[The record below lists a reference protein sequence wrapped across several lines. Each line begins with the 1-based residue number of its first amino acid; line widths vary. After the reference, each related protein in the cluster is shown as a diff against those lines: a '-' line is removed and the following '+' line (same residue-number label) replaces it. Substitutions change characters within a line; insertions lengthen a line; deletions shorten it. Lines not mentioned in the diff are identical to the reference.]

1 MKNFGDLLD
10 SLYSKASSQFA
21 NNKKNCSKILK
32 ECINTIKTDKI
43 LSDQFII
50 FNNLKTTVIGEN
62 QVNDYISENIN
73 SIKLHKTK
81 DIINSNY
88 KLEKLCNHLGAKI
101 KKNKLN
107 ESISNLCFLMNTSK
121 NVNSLHQSKNI
132 IKENLLS
139 NKKTKEIDTPEI
151 PLALMSKL
159 VSKKYNKKYSTL
171 SESDKTLLKVILENK
186 EGDEKLFQSYKEKA
200 TQLLENRIVENDDST
215 LHTNLKK
222 SYKKVRDME
231 YVNESLINDVTKLHY
246 LIEGLE

>member
-10 SLYSKASSQFA
+10 SLYSEASSQFA

-50 FNNLKTTVIGEN
+50 FNNLKTSVIDEKR
-62 QVNDYISENIN
+62 VNDYINENVN
-73 SIKLHKTK
+73 SIKLYKAK
-81 DIINSNY
+81 DIINSNH
-88 KLEKLCNHLGAKI
+88 KLERLCNKLGTKI
-101 KKNKLN
+101 KKDELN
-107 ESISNLCFLMNTSK
+107 ESIANLCFLMNTAK

-132 IKENLLS
+132 IKENLLT
-139 NKKTKEIDTPEI
+139 NKKTEESDTPSI

-159 VSKKYNKKYSTL
+159 VSRKYNKKYSDL
-171 SESDKTLLKVILENK
+171 SESDKKLLKVILENK
-186 EGDEKLFQSYKEKA
+186 EGDEKLFQSYKENA
-200 TQLLENRIVENDDST
+200 TKLLSNRIVENDDPT

-222 SYKKVRDME
+222 SYKKVSSME
-231 YVNESLINDVTKLHY
+231 YISESLINDVSKLHY